1 MKQGLKVSDS
11 IPCELLKVKELIY
24 DPCGFEF
31 TNLYKEPE
39 SKDYGAYKF
48 KLNDLHVIFR
58 IAKIT
63 PTKIGQFVT
72 LWKRNNNGPIEPY
85 DTCDE
90 LDLFVVSTRKD
101 EHLGQFIL
109 PKSVLLEQGIL
120 SKNNK
125 GGKRAL
131 RVYPP
136 WDEAPS
142 KQAKQTQKWQ
152 LDYFLSIP
160 QNQSVLT
167 DIKGYKNVYR

>member
-1 MKQGLKVSDS
+1 MVSDS
-11 IPCELLKVKELIY
+11 ILPDLLKVKELIY

-31 TNLYKEPE
+31 TDLYKEQE
-39 SKDYGAYKF
+39 GKDYSAHKF

-58 IAKIT
+58 VAKIT

-72 LWKRNNNGPIEPY
+72 IWKRPDNGAIKPY
-85 DTCDE
+85 DSGDD

-101 EHLGQFIL
+101 EHFGQFIF

-120 SKNNK
+120 SQNHK
-125 GGKRAL
+125 GGKLAF

-136 WDEAPS
+136 WDETTN
-142 KQAKQTQKWQ
+142 KQAGKTQKWQ

-160 QNQSVLT
+160 LNQSAIT